1 MIAGNANAAQPRHRP
16 KYFICIIIC
25 IYFCGILL
33 ALGCN
38 GVGLAL
44 VAFSAL

>member
-1 MIAGNANAAQPRHRP
+1 MIAGNANAARPRHRP
-16 KYFICIIIC
+16 KYFISIIIC